1 MGMSGDKSLLTTSA
15 QVITRV
21 LTEAEKLFHSDL
33 ISTAQRGSVSR
44 VREAAGSLALIRSFQ
59 SSLGESDSSLLVANL
74 IGQSG
79 FLSLSFVGMTL
90 FRIQIQVLTSR

>member
-1 MGMSGDKSLLTTSA
+1 MSGDKSLLTTSA

-79 FLSLSFVGMTL
+79 FLYILSFVGLTL